1 MKKNIQRNT
10 KRSNIKRRNTK
21 RSNIKRR
28 NTKRRSTK
36 RSNTKRRNTKRIV
49 KGGALHRDAQAQA
62 LHDEVF
68 KLSWYEIPI
77 NEGNHREVK
86 RAAIDSVINSPN
98 DKQNLIKAIEIDG
111 TAIINAGHRQL
122 SDDLFHKSIKQVEDD
137 KYIKE
142 PERLGKINLIT
153 LIKRRYEYNIMQAK
167 KRLEISKI
175 LTNKGIDSPAQD
187 ILADP
192 YLFEKVLENFNQ
204 RPYKIS

>member
-1 MKKNIQRNT
+1 MCR
-10 KRSNIKRRNTK
+10 
-21 RSNIKRR
+21 
-28 NTKRRSTK
+28 
-36 RSNTKRRNTKRIV
+36 V
-49 KGGALHRDAQAQA
+49 DAQAQA
-62 LHDEVF
+62 LHNEVF

-111 TAIINAGHRQL
+111 TAIIYAGDRQL

-142 PERLGKINLIT
+142 PERLGKIKLIT
-153 LIKRRYEYNIMQAK
+153 LIKKRYEYNIMQAK

-175 LTNKGIDSPAQD
+175 LTNKGIDSPAQG

-192 YLFEKVLENFNQ
+192 YLLEKVLENFNQ

>member
-1 MKKNIQRNT
+1 MKKNIQ
-10 KRSNIKRRNTK
+10 RNTK

-36 RSNTKRRNTKRIV
+36 RSNTKRRYSKRIV
-49 KGGALHRDAQAQA
+49 KGGASHRDAQA

-77 NEGNHREVK
+77 TKNNHREVK